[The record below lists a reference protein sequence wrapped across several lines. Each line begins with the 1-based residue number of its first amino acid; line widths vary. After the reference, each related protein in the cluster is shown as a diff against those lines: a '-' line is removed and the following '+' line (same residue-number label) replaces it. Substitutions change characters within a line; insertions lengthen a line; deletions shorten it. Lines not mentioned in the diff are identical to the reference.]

1 MTSNISKT
9 HLFPSK
15 ENWVQIQ
22 EFKKFPILPST
33 RKSFQQLLHRASL
46 SFDGLAKVAEQDPAI
61 CLHMLL
67 HIKDQTPDSLGKI
80 NTAAGCISLLGM
92 ENVVK
97 LVKSLP
103 VLDAYP
109 KKRSER
115 NYMNTLHSAVLAGR
129 LASRWSQFKPGLN
142 QHQAQWAA
150 MLASA
155 PLWAWQL
162 QQVSASQDT
171 LNHLSEGKGIIS
183 ALELSFGEFTPK
195 HFSAWKNLAH
205 DLALPDICQQLWQEN
220 KWPTVAEWKVLR
232 KQPLTHIENN
242 RELKIK
248 CQQPEMLI
256 FFANALATQYRIGAY
271 RTKAK
276 RWLELSA
283 HYLNKS
289 STHLHKEL
297 IDLSLQLAQQG
308 RLTTIVN
315 SLLAPRNSA
324 VPTSPIYECIPS
336 KSSTESNKP
345 LSVETPEPSQPL
357 APEQRQMDQGSIRA
371 LIQQLQDF
379 PESFGDWHT
388 LMQSVLK
395 SIVEGIGLKHAYIMV
410 QNKLGTSAKVYYQ
423 QGLSDLDPL
432 CRLEISLERNSIFKK
447 LLEKPASIMI
457 TPDNKDKMLRGIA
470 PAQKAMFPQQ
480 FIMMSLF
487 SNDRPVGIVFAGIED
502 AEMGTAIQPIE
513 YKAFKSLCLA
523 ASASLGKLAAATK
536 SK

>member
-9 HLFPSK
+9 HLLPSK

-33 RKSFQQLLHRASL
+33 RKSFQQLLHRARL

-171 LNHLSEGKGIIS
+171 LNHL
-183 ALELSFGEFTPK
+183 T
-195 HFSAWKNLAH
+195 
-205 DLALPDICQQLWQEN
+205 
-220 KWPTVAEWKVLR
+220 
-232 KQPLTHIENN
+232 
-242 RELKIK
+242 
-248 CQQPEMLI
+248 
-256 FFANALATQYRIGAY
+256 
-271 RTKAK
+271 
-276 RWLELSA
+276 
-283 HYLNKS
+283 
-289 STHLHKEL
+289 
-297 IDLSLQLAQQG
+297 
-308 RLTTIVN
+308 
-315 SLLAPRNSA
+315 
-324 VPTSPIYECIPS
+324 
-336 KSSTESNKP
+336 
-345 LSVETPEPSQPL
+345 
-357 APEQRQMDQGSIRA
+357 
-371 LIQQLQDF
+371 
-379 PESFGDWHT
+379 
-388 LMQSVLK
+388 
-395 SIVEGIGLKHAYIMV
+395 
-410 QNKLGTSAKVYYQ
+410 
-423 QGLSDLDPL
+423 
-432 CRLEISLERNSIFKK
+432 
-447 LLEKPASIMI
+447 
-457 TPDNKDKMLRGIA
+457 
-470 PAQKAMFPQQ
+470 
-480 FIMMSLF
+480 
-487 SNDRPVGIVFAGIED
+487 
-502 AEMGTAIQPIE
+502 
-513 YKAFKSLCLA
+513 
-523 ASASLGKLAAATK
+523 
-536 SK
+536 

>member
-1 MTSNISKT
+1 MNK
-9 HLFPSK
+9 
-15 ENWVQIQ
+15 
-22 EFKKFPILPST
+22 
-33 RKSFQQLLHRASL
+33 ASL
-46 SFDGLAKVAEQDPAI
+46 SFEGLAKVAEQDPAI

-67 HIKDQTPDSLGKI
+67 HIKDQAPDSLGKI

-97 LVKSLP
+97 LVKGLP
-103 VLDAYP
+103 VLDAHP
-109 KKRSER
+109 KNRSER

-162 QQVSASQDT
+162 QQVSASQAS
-171 LNHLSEGKGIIS
+171 LNYLSEGKGIIS
-183 ALELSFGEFTPK
+183 ALELSFGELTPDHFTK
-195 HFSAWKNLAH
+195 WKNLAYK
-205 DLALPDICQQLWQEN
+205 LAIPDICQHLWQEN
-220 KWPTVAEWKVLR
+220 KWPTVKEWKVLR
-232 KQPLTHIENN
+232 KQPLTQIEDY

-248 CQQPEMLI
+248 CQQPEMLV
-256 FFANALATQYRIGAY
+256 FFANALTTQYRIGVY
-271 RTKAK
+271 RSKAK
-276 RWLELSA
+276 RWLALSA
-283 HYLNKS
+283 HYLNTS
-289 STHLHKEL
+289 GAQLHQEL
-297 IDLSLQLAQQG
+297 IELSLQLAQQG
-308 RLTTIVN
+308 RLTTTVN

-324 VPTSPIYECIPS
+324 VPVSPIYECIPS
-336 KSSTESNKP
+336 NLGFEYSEAVSSKSADQAK
-345 LSVETPEPSQPL
+345 PL
-357 APEQRQMDQGSIRA
+357 APVERQMDQGSIRA

-395 SIVEGIGLKHAYIMV
+395 SIVEGIGLKNAYIMV

-423 QGLSDLDPL
+423 QGLSDIDPL
-432 CRLEISLERNSIFKK
+432 CRLEISLVRNSIFKK

-457 TPDNKDKMLRGIA
+457 NPDNREKMLKGIA
-470 PAQKAMFPQQ
+470 PDQKAMFPQQ
-480 FIMMSLF
+480 FILMSLF
-487 SNDRPVGIVFAGIED
+487 SNDRPVGIVFAGIENS
-502 AEMGTAIQPIE
+502 EMGSAIQPIE

-536 SK
+536 TK